1 MLVYISLVVNTL
13 NEERNIADCILSAK
27 DLVNE
32 VVVADMHSDDR
43 TVEIAQSL
51 GASVYQIE
59 RRPFVDPV
67 RNFAIDKAN
76 GDWILLLDAD
86 ERLVPELVTELRRVA
101 EADQADVVELHFDTF
116 MFGQQI
122 QYFSSHEGRCRFFR
136 KGFLRYT
143 DQEVHGLPKTKGRH
157 LVIPPSAGR
166 LQHYNYENLRHFIKK
181 MNDYTDGE
189 ALKLLRSDGT
199 INPLRGAYW
208 GFRNFFKRYFRLE
221 CYKGGNY
228 GFILSVL
235 MGFYWFLSFCKAWE
249 LKKQNLKKIPPK

>member
-1 MLVYISLVVNTL
+1 MSVNISLVVNTL
-13 NEERNIADCILSAK
+13 NEERNIADCIHSAK
-27 DLVNE
+27 NLVNE
-32 VVVADMHSDDR
+32 IVVADMHSDDR
-43 TVEIAQSL
+43 TAEIAQAL

-67 RNFAIDKAN
+67 RNFAIDKAS

-86 ERLVPELVTELRRVA
+86 ERLAPELVMELRRVA
-101 EADQADVVELHFDTF
+101 EADQVDVVELYFDTF
-116 MFGQQI
+116 MFGEQFH
-122 QYFSSHEGRCRFFR
+122 YFSSHEGRCRFFR

-157 LVIPPSAGR
+157 LIIPPDKGR

-208 GFRNFFKRYFRLE
+208 GLRNFFKRYFKLG
-221 CYKGGNY
+221 CYKEGNY
-228 GFILSVL
+228 GFILAVF
-235 MGFYWFLSFCKAWE
+235 MGFYWFLSFSKAWE
-249 LKKQNLKKIPPK
+249 LRKQKLKQAPSE